1 MSLRLMSYN
10 IRFGG
15 GGREAALGNT
25 IRALDP
31 DVVLLQEATHPAVVE
46 SIAKAAGMPAWGSRR
61 GHSVGYLSRRPVTEA
76 SWHPIRGS
84 RRTFLELVLA
94 EPEVRLIG
102 VHLTALHTNWMERQR
117 VRELRALLAG
127 LAGREKEAIIAGD
140 FNTLAPGEELDL
152 AQLPRRLRVLTWLTG
167 RTIRWETIQIML
179 DAGFLDGF
187 RLLHP
192 DDAGHTFPTWRPHV
206 RLDFVFVPGSFTD
219 RLRRCEV
226 AKASGDGEASDH
238 FPLVAELDLNHA
250 RASVSSSPAKS
261 PDDH

>member
-1 MSLRLMSYN
+1 MSYN

-15 GGREAALGNT
+15 GGRESALAKT
-25 IRALDP
+25 IRDVDP

-46 SIAKAAGMPAWGSRR
+46 SIARAAGMPTWGSRY
-61 GHSVGYLSRRPVTEA
+61 GQSVGYLTRRRVVEA
-76 SWHPIRGS
+76 TWHPMRGS

-94 EPEVRLIG
+94 EPDVRFIG

-127 LAGREKEAIIAGD
+127 LAGREKEAILAGD

-152 AQLPRRLRVLTWLTG
+152 RQLPRRLRVLTWLSG

-187 RLLHP
+187 RLLHA
-192 DDAGHTFPTWRPHV
+192 DDAGHTFPVWRPHV
-206 RLDFVFVPGSFTD
+206 RLDFIFVPGSFAQ

-226 AKASGDGEASDH
+226 VKASGDAEASDH
-238 FPLVAELDLNHA
+238 FPLVAELDFTPDG
-250 RASVSSSPAKS
+250 RKGQSSPATG
-261 PDDH
+261 D

>member
-1 MSLRLMSYN
+1 MSFRLMSYN
-10 IRFGG
+10 IRYGG
-15 GGREAALGNT
+15 GGRESALAKT
-25 IRALDP
+25 IRAIDP
-31 DVVLLQEATHPAVVE
+31 DVVLLQEATHPAIVE
-46 SIAKAAGMPAWGSRR
+46 SIAKATGMPAWGSRR
-61 GHSVGYLSRRPVTEA
+61 GHSVGYLSRRPVIEA
-76 SWHPIRGS
+76 DWRPIRGS

-94 EPEVRLIG
+94 EPDVRFIG

-140 FNTLAPGEELDL
+140 FNTLAPGEALDL

-206 RLDFVFVPGSFTD
+206 RLDFVFVPGSFAK
-219 RLRRCEV
+219 RLQRCEV
-226 AKASGDGEASDH
+226 AKANGDAEASDH
-238 FPLVAELDLNHA
+238 FPLVAELDLT
-250 RASVSSSPAKS
+250 
-261 PDDH
+261 

>member
-15 GGREAALGNT
+15 TGRESALGKT

-46 SIAKAAGMPAWGSRR
+46 TIARDAGMPEWGSRR
-61 GHSVGYLSRRPVTEA
+61 GQSVGYLSRRPVKEA

-94 EPEVRLIG
+94 EPDVRLIG
-102 VHLTALHTNWMERQR
+102 VHLTALHTNWMERRR

-127 LAGREKEAIIAGD
+127 LAGREKEAIVAGD

-152 AQLPRRLRVLTWLTG
+152 SQLPRRLRVLTWLTG
-167 RTIRWETIQIML
+167 RKIRWETVQIML

-206 RLDFVFVPGSFTD
+206 RLDFVFVPGPFAN
-219 RLRRCEV
+219 RLLRCEV
-226 AKASGDGEASDH
+226 AKADGIAKASDH
-238 FPLVAELDLNHA
+238 FPLVFELEP
-250 RASVSSSPAKS
+250 ASGP
-261 PDDH
+261 